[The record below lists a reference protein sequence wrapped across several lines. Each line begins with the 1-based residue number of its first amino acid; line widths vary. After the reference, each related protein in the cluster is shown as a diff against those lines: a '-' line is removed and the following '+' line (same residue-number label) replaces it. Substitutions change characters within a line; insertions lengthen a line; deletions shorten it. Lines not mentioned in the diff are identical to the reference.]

1 MRHQDRI
8 SYFLLVYLD
17 PHDFYYSNQE
27 LRRHIVESYREKIS
41 FTLTMLSDWMSL
53 VRPPWERRAG
63 LVCTSKRFTSPAIV
77 LICTS
82 VSLPAVNSRIHEIF
96 HFKPYRFSQIQI
108 PFSQIQLPC
117 YEKKFR
123 LM

>member
-1 MRHQDRI
+1 MRQQDRI

-17 PHDFYYSNQE
+17 PHDFDYSNRE

-82 VSLPAVNSRIHEIF
+82 VSLPAVNNRIHKMLSGRTRIMGS
-96 HFKPYRFSQIQI
+96 HVGVLMGQ
-108 PFSQIQLPC
+108 
-117 YEKKFR
+117 FR
-123 LM
+123 LQVWDYS